1 MYDSHGNGIA
11 RGIKD
16 ELTTAIL
23 EHGKVNPDRT
33 AYVVP
38 RSEILEEPER
48 SPARPNEKFIVIA
61 LPDVSAGEI
70 DYAAQQIG
78 VEVRAR
84 PDGTDTEC
92 VVLAGGAVA
101 ISGQAIQAAAGA
113 DLTGQLLVAWMF
125 SDSLEFT
132 EYTALT
138 MYIDDLEVA
147 QQVAQSGA
155 RFTFRKTTAPARSN
169 EPVIEVFEH
178 TVVAVEPSQW

>member
-16 ELTTAIL
+16 ELTIAIL
-23 EHGKVNPDRT
+23 EHCKVNPDRT
-33 AYVVP
+33 AYVAP

-92 VVLAGGAVA
+92 VLLAGGAVA
-101 ISGQAIQAAAGA
+101 ISGQANQAAAGA
-113 DLTGQLLVAWMF
+113 DLTGQLVVAWMF
-125 SDSLEFT
+125 ADSLEFT
-132 EYTALT
+132 EYTVLTTHIEALQA
-138 MYIDDLEVA
+138 A
-147 QQVAQSGA
+147 QQVAQSSA
-155 RFTFRKTTAPARSN
+155 RVDVRETVKARGTD
-169 EPVIEVFEH
+169 EHVIEVFDH
-178 TVVAVEPSQW
+178 TVITVEPTQ